1 VAVGAET
8 EVLDSLTGVLGATED
23 QGVAS
28 GGSAES
34 KLVQGDSLTT
44 GSENTGTGGGGES
57 QGSDGHLGAL
67 EQTVVVS
74 DGTDNNDGSLLAL
87 LVDVGDNA
95 GQGDGRSVD
104 LGSKQTSK
112 NNLVER
118 GVSSASQEAVKLH
131 QELEVDIVAL
141 GGSAVSALNVVAVE
155 IDTCRVKPSSAF
167 LFKHAQKIATLSC
180 AFANKMVH
188 WSQRRRR
195 RSAHLLYSHTE
206 AELQSSRTH
215 GGGCRCEIWRCWV
228 WRWMRRTT
236 LS

>member
-1 VAVGAET
+1 MAVGTEA

-28 GGSAES
+28 SGGTES

-44 GSENTGTGGGGES
+44 SSEDAGTGGGGES

-67 EQTVVVS
+67 EQTVVIG
-74 DGTDNNDGSLLAL
+74 DGTDNNDGSLLTL

-104 LGSKQTSK
+104 LGCKQTSK

-118 GVSSASQEAVKLH
+118 GIGSASQEAVKLH

-141 GGSAVSALNVVAVE
+141 GGSAVSALDVVAVE
-155 IDTCRVKPSSAF
+155 IDTHC
-167 LFKHAQKIATLSC
+167 
-180 AFANKMVH
+180 
-188 WSQRRRR
+188 
-195 RSAHLLYSHTE
+195 
-206 AELQSSRTH
+206 
-215 GGGCRCEIWRCWV
+215 GGCRCEIWRCWV
-228 WRWMRRTT
+228 WRWMRRTA
-236 LS
+236 LSFTFRKAFAHWWVLQIWCGRRAVVDGS